1 MDMNEFSNN
10 LQEAVDWLKK
20 EFAAIR
26 TGQASPALLDG
37 ITVESYGAFM
47 PLNQVSTIGV
57 EDARTLR
64 ISPWDTAT
72 IPAIE
77 KALQESNLGVSAATD
92 SAGVRAIF
100 PELTA
105 ERRVQLQKLAK
116 SKLEDARIT
125 VRGVRDEVMKQIEK
139 LEKDGDMSEDE
150 KFTKKDEVQKQVQA
164 SNNSLEAMLANKE
177 NELTA

>member
-1 MDMNEFSNN
+1 
-10 LQEAVDWLKK
+10 
-20 EFAAIR
+20 
-26 TGQASPALLDG
+26 
-37 ITVESYGAFM
+37 
-47 PLNQVSTIGV
+47 
-57 EDARTLR
+57 
-64 ISPWDTAT
+64 
-72 IPAIE
+72 
-77 KALQESNLGVSAATD
+77 LQESNLGVSAATD

-164 SNNSLEAMLANKE
+164 TNNSLEAMLANKE

>member
-1 MDMNEFSNN
+1 MNELSQH

-37 ITVESYGAFM
+37 ITIENYGAFM
-47 PLNQVSTIGV
+47 PLNQVATIGV

-64 ISPWDTAT
+64 ISPWDTSS
-72 IPAIE
+72 ISAIE

-92 SAGVRAIF
+92 SSGVRAIF

-125 VRGVRDEVMKQIEK
+125 VRGVRDDAMKQIEK
-139 LEKDGDMSEDE
+139 LEKDGDISEDE
-150 KFTKKDEVQKQVQA
+150 KFTQKDEVQKKVTA
-164 SNNSLEAMLANKE
+164 TNDALEALFAGKE
-177 NELTA
+177 NELAA

>member
-1 MDMNEFSNN
+1 MNEFSNN

-37 ITVESYGAFM
+37 ITVESYGAYM
-47 PLNQVSTIGV
+47 PLNQAATTGV

-77 KALQESNLGVSAATD
+77 K
-92 SAGVRAIF
+92 
-100 PELTA
+100 PY
-105 ERRVQLQKLAK
+105 K
-116 SKLEDARIT
+116 S
-125 VRGVRDEVMKQIEK
+125 
-139 LEKDGDMSEDE
+139 
-150 KFTKKDEVQKQVQA
+150 QV
-164 SNNSLEAMLANKE
+164 
-177 NELTA
+177 

>member
-1 MDMNEFSNN
+1 MDTNDITPK
-10 LQEAVDWLKK
+10 LQEASDWLKK
-20 EFAAIR
+20 EFSAIR

-37 ITVESYGAFM
+37 LIIESYGAFM
-47 PLNQVSTIGV
+47 PVNQVATIGV

-77 KALQESNLGVSAATD
+77 KALQESSLGVSASTD

-116 SKLEDARIT
+116 TKLEDARIT
-125 VRGVRDEVMKQIEK
+125 VRGVRDEAMKQIEK
-139 LEKDGDMSEDE
+139 LEKDGEMSEDE
-150 KFTKKDEVQKQVQA
+150 KFTKKEEVQKKVETT
-164 SNNSLEAMLANKE
+164 NGVLETLFSNKE
-177 NELTA
+177 NELAA